1 MLGGGAAAV
10 GVDGSADVGAG
21 GALEVNKVVLPSV
34 DEEGTMAVS
43 AKQMVS

>member
-1 MLGGGAAAV
+1 MLGGGAAAL

-21 GALEVNKVVLPSV
+21 GALDVNRVVPPSV
-34 DEEGTMAVS
+34 DEEGTTAVS